1 MNTYS
6 IKTIRG
12 HCYQITVFCLV
23 LLISGCSKTPEGTE
37 YFPLQKGLSYT
48 YKVTTEYTDEK
59 YESHITIDNLG
70 KKSVGDKSYYVRRTS
85 TGLDYY
91 INHNEEGIFREALR
105 TKVEHKP
112 RLDNNKRFV
121 IKRPFEVGTE
131 WKIISRP
138 ILMMRVYPYRE
149 RAGNSAQV
157 PMIYRI
163 EETNAT
169 VTVPAGTFDNCIK
182 VYGEG
187 SFSAYMDS
195 VNGQMDIPMSIEEW
209 YAEGVGLVKQVRYE
223 LDGDVINVLNR
234 PIFLGGKTTLVLEEF
249 DD

>member
-1 MNTYS
+1 MINI
-6 IKTIRG
+6 IKNSCIRL
-12 HCYQITVFCLV
+12 TVFCLA
-23 LLISGCSKTPEGTE
+23 LFISGCSKTPDGTE

-48 YKVTTEYTDEK
+48 YKVTTEYTNEK
-59 YESHITIDNLG
+59 YESRLTIDNLG
-70 KKSVGDKSYYVRRTS
+70 EKSFGDKSYYVRRTS
-85 TGLDYY
+85 SGIDYY
-91 INHNEEGIFREALR
+91 INNDDEGIYREALR
-105 TKVEHKP
+105 TMVETKP
-112 RLDNNKRFV
+112 RPDHRKRFI

-149 RAGNSAQV
+149 RAGDNAQV

-169 VTVPAGTFDNCIK
+169 VTVPAGTFENCIK

-195 VNGQMDIPMSIEEW
+195 VNGQMDIPLSVEEW

-249 DD
+249 DN